1 MQSHQKKIIFLL
13 ALAVVALGTN
23 ILPQGGRVIT
33 VKDELHTGKEP
44 LSLISLESRA
54 AVFPSANS
62 ADSEMRIGPENNQ
75 ERTLL
80 KDKKVIEGAFV
91 ASITSSEPPFKQMG
105 EVLPPDITATIALV
119 SDLESGT
126 SYLDKGV
133 GRHWPIASITK
144 LMTAVIASQVLSPE
158 ARILITAEDFPKER
172 DSTSAYLKAGEEY
185 LVSDLIQMMLIASD
199 NVAAEVL
206 ARAYGR
212 EKFLLKMNE
221 QAELWGMG
229 KTYYYD
235 PSGLSPVNQ
244 SSAEDLEKLAFQLT
258 SEGEDILRISRRP
271 EGRVTEQVSGRQYRV
286 AAINTFAGRS
296 DFLGGKTGF
305 IDEAGGNLFSIF
317 SVRGR
322 PVLIIVFNSVARF
335 EDTAR
340 LLSWFKENY
349 Q

>member
-13 ALAVVALGTN
+13 SLVVVALGAN
-23 ILPQGGRVIT
+23 ILPQSGRVIT
-33 VKDELHTGKEP
+33 VKDELRTRNEA

-62 ADSEMRIGPENNQ
+62 TDSDMRIGPENNN
-75 ERTLL
+75 ERVIS
-80 KDKKVIEGAFV
+80 KDKTITEGAFV
-91 ASITSSEPPFKQMG
+91 APLTFSEPPFKQMG
-105 EVLPPDITATIALV
+105 EVFPPEITATIAVV

-133 GRHWPIASITK
+133 SRHWPIASITK
-144 LMTAVIASQVLSPE
+144 LMTAVTASKVLSPE
-158 ARILITAEDFPKER
+158 ARVLITAEDFPKER

-185 LVSDLIQMMLIASD
+185 LVSDLMQMMLIASD

-244 SSAEDLEKLAFQLT
+244 SSAGDLEKLAFQLT
-258 SEGEDILRISRRP
+258 SQGEDILRISRKP
-271 EGRVTEQVSGRQYRV
+271 EGRVTEQVSGREYRV

-317 SVRGR
+317 SVRSR
-322 PVLIIVFNSVARF
+322 PILIVVFNSAARF